1 MALFEKKTCDICGN
15 KLGLSGRLKAADG
28 IVCKSCAARLS
39 PWAGDQKGA
48 TLYELRRQL
57 VHREANRQLVADF
70 DTSRSYGEKDRICMD
85 AGRRQFM
92 IVRTD
97 NVTLENPD
105 VIPYDKVTDCFY
117 TVEEDRVEDLQK
129 DERGKT
135 VSFDPPQFHYLFDF
149 VVTISVRDQ
158 DFDSLTFRLNK
169 DSVSIPGGEAGVPA
183 SEREANMDY
192 RRYVHAAEEIDGILT
207 FRPDQG
213 TVQAPLMACPSCG
226 GVVTPDAAGC
236 CPSCGTQI
244 TE

>member
-28 IVCKSCAARLS
+28 IVCKACAARLS
-39 PWAGDQKGA
+39 PWTGDQKGA
-48 TLYELRRQL
+48 TLCELRRQL
-57 VHREANRQLVADF
+57 VNREANRQLVADF
-70 DTSRSYGEKDRICMD
+70 DTSRSYGEADRICMD

-97 NVTLENPD
+97 NITLENPD
-105 VIPYDKVTDCFY
+105 VIPYDNVTDCTY

-135 VSFDPPQFHYLFDF
+135 VSFNPPQYHYLFDF
-149 VVTISVRDQ
+149 IVTIRVRDL
-158 DFDSLTFRLNK
+158 DFDTLSFRLNK

-183 SEREANMDY
+183 AERDACADY

-207 FRPDQG
+207 FRPDG
-213 TVQAPLMACPSCG
+213 A
-226 GVVTPDAAGC
+226 AAGD
-236 CPSCGTQI
+236 P
-244 TE
+244 E